1 MRKIRAAILLAG
13 SLAMAA
19 AANAQT
25 AVTPDNPPARN
36 RPRPKTPPQVAPP
49 APAALPSPSI
59 TGPLAGLPPAIFDAG
74 PFGKI
79 AVNGILDGLGT
90 WTGNHVPGDNNTQ
103 AALSNGQGI
112 HSENRRL
119 VSVLPAGGRL
129 QIFRISGSFP
139 RHR

>member
-1 MRKIRAAILLAG
+1 MRKIRVAILLTV

-25 AVTPDNPPARN
+25 AATPDNSPAAETAAVQTPPPA
-36 RPRPKTPPQVAPP
+36 APP

-79 AVNGILDGLGT
+79 AVNGILDGMGM
-90 WTGNHVPGDNNTQ
+90 WTGQ
-103 AALSNGQGI
+103 SC
-112 HSENRRL
+112 
-119 VSVLPAGGRL
+119 AGR
-129 QIFRISGSFP
+129 
-139 RHR
+139 